1 MLRDDAGTDSTTP
14 LPVGDDLHPNRRHG
28 GGEVVS
34 DLIGHSFV
42 EDAFVSKRLE
52 IHLETLQFDAD
63 RGRFIA
69 HGDRSEVRMTGL
81 GTDRGELLVDMFDD
95 ERGLGGGIEEF
106 KQLAVG
112 HQSVITVSK
121 WPGSR

>member
-1 MLRDDAGTDSTTP
+1 
-14 LPVGDDLHPNRRHG
+14 
-28 GGEVVS
+28 
-34 DLIGHSFV
+34 
-42 EDAFVSKRLE
+42 
-52 IHLETLQFDAD
+52 
-63 RGRFIA
+63 
-69 HGDRSEVRMTGL
+69 
-81 GTDRGELLVDMFDD
+81 MFDD